1 MPVGGT
7 ACGERR
13 GVSRRTED
21 EVVDE
26 IGNDDLQLCLLDR
39 VEADD

>member
-1 MPVGGT
+1 M
-7 ACGERR
+7 EREW
-13 GVSRRTED
+13 GISRRTED

-39 VEADD
+39 VEVDDQVR

>member
-1 MPVGGT
+1 V
-7 ACGERR
+7 EREWEFL
-13 GVSRRTED
+13 RRTED

-26 IGNDDLQLCLLDR
+26 IGNDDLELCLLDR